1 MKHKSRVAQQSQNDT
16 NGQTLKLSDSYA
28 PAPSNKKFLRSPIF
42 FKKKQISDNNLKP
55 VLASIEYKISSDF
68 NNKFMK
74 GETTN
79 T

>member
-1 MKHKSRVAQQSQNDT
+1 MPQLPVIKSSFVLQ
-16 NGQTLKLSDSYA
+16 Y
-28 PAPSNKKFLRSPIF
+28 